1 MQKILL
7 ETPFGQEILYQPTLD
22 AVIELLAERL
32 SSSFARYASHPAVA
46 RLVEKML
53 PTAKAQWDTF
63 TARGMAYLEIT
74 PDALTGFGVAVPLRD
89 LPDLPPLSAP
99 MDCWGLAMA
108 MAEGLRRGMKD
119 PDGAAVFPL
128 YVENALHLAVD
139 DIRVTVGLSR
149 VAVG

>member
-1 MQKILL
+1 MTSILL
-7 ETPFGQEILYQPTLD
+7 HTPFGDETLYQPTLD
-22 AVIELLAERL
+22 AAIELLAERL
-32 SSSFARYASHPAVA
+32 SSSSARYASHPAVA

-53 PTAKAQWDTF
+53 PTARAQWDTF

-74 PDALTGFGVAVPLRD
+74 PDALTCFGFSVSLRD
-89 LPDLPPLSAP
+89 LPNLPPLSAP

-119 PDGAAVFPL
+119 PDRAAVFPL

-139 DIRVTVGLSR
+139 DLRVTVGLSR